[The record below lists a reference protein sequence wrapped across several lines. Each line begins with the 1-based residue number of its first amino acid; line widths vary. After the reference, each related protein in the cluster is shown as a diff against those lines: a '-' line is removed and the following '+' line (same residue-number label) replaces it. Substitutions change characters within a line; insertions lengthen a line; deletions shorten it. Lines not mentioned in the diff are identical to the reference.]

1 MDFKEA
7 QDQLQRLQAEED
19 HRTIEFL
26 ITRLNTQT
34 AVLDLSNK
42 FLFDEAVE
50 VLIKEVGRHY
60 SERNTLRKVV
70 LQNTMLEE
78 ERLNNVLRGLLG
90 VKRQMALTW
99 LDIGNN
105 RIDLKA
111 ESGEL
116 LGKLLS
122 KRTNHKPKTLVLQG
136 NLVRE
141 ASFMT
146 ALFNSAGT
154 LAELNLYD
162 TRLSPLALAALGEIL
177 CLNKRIIRLDLGYNA
192 SAFTTKSILSTF
204 GMGISLNHHLE
215 WLSLCGNTPLRKP
228 KLLTALCSGLQCS
241 KSLEYCSLGGLSLG
255 DRGISLLTRY
265 LLPAVPICH
274 LDLHNNS
281 LASKGLARL
290 LRLLPVHITALDLSY
305 NQIKDESLLTL
316 VADLLLR
323 TRSLRLLNISHTI
336 EIEEVSYKAKGRLAE
351 ALKENDSLTE
361 FYCEGAKI
369 GGDPDDFC
377 EVLGAAIG
385 ERRLSLTF
393 KISAVD
399 CFKGS
404 NQASSYGEASSSQVK
419 SLELPQE
426 PRPPQVNSTLQTERR
441 NFEAGSRK
449 ESLSQTPR
457 EYCFAAGTSEGEG
470 SNI

>member
-26 ITRLNTQT
+26 ITRLGTQA

-42 FLFDEAVE
+42 FLFEDAVR
-50 VLIKEVGRHY
+50 VLVREIGKHY
-60 SERNTLRKVV
+60 ADRNTLRKVV

-78 ERLNNVLRGLLG
+78 DRLNQVLRGLLA
-90 VKRQMALTW
+90 VKRPMALTW

-105 RIDLKA
+105 RIELKA

-116 LGKLLS
+116 LGRLLS
-122 KRTNHKPKTLVLQG
+122 KRSNPKPKTLVLQG
-136 NLVRE
+136 NLVKE
-141 ASFMT
+141 ASFIT
-146 ALFNSAGT
+146 ALFASAGT
-154 LAELNLYD
+154 LTELNLYD
-162 TRLSPLALAALGEIL
+162 TRLSPLALAALGEVL
-177 CLNKRIIRLDLGYNA
+177 SLDRRIFRLDLGYNA
-192 SAFTTKSILSTF
+192 SAFTTKAILTAFS
-204 GMGISLNHHLE
+204 MGISLNHHLE
-215 WLSLCGNTPLRKP
+215 WLSLCGNTPLHKP
-228 KLLTALCSGLQCS
+228 KLLTAFCSGLQCS
-241 KSLEYCSLGGLSLG
+241 KSLEYCSLGGLGLG
-255 DRGISLLTRY
+255 DRGTSLLTRY

-290 LRLLPVHITALDLSY
+290 LRCLPVHVTALDLSY
-305 NQIKDESLLTL
+305 NQIKEEALLTL

-336 EIEEVSYKAKGRLAE
+336 EIEEVSYKAKERLAE

-404 NQASSYGEASSSQVK
+404 NQLPSYGETSSSQVK
-419 SLELPQE
+419 SLLELPQE
-426 PRPPQVNSTLQTERR
+426 QKPPQVNSTLQTERR

-457 EYCFAAGTSEGEG
+457 EYCFAGSEEEA

>member
-7 QDQLQRLQAEED
+7 QDQLHRLQAEED

-26 ITRLNTQT
+26 ITRLSTQA

-42 FLFDEAVE
+42 FLFEDAVR
-50 VLIKEVGRHY
+50 VLVREVGKHY
-60 SERNTLRKVV
+60 ADRNTLRKIV

-78 ERLNNVLRGLLG
+78 DRLNEVLRGLLA
-90 VKRQMALTW
+90 VKRPMGLTW

-105 RIDLKA
+105 RIELKA

-116 LGKLLS
+116 LGRLLS
-122 KRTNHKPKTLVLQG
+122 KRSNPKPKTLVLQG
-136 NLVRE
+136 NLVKE
-141 ASFMT
+141 ASFIT
-146 ALFNSAGT
+146 ALFMSAGT
-154 LAELNLYD
+154 LTELNLYD
-162 TRLSPLALAALGEIL
+162 TRLSPLALAALGEALSLNRRIL
-177 CLNKRIIRLDLGYNA
+177 HLDLGYNA
-192 SAFTTKSILSTF
+192 SAFTTKAILTTF

-215 WLSLCGNTPLRKP
+215 WLSLCGNTPLHKP

-241 KSLEYCSLGGLSLG
+241 KSLEYCSLGGLGLG
-255 DRGISLLTRY
+255 DRGTALLTRY

-290 LRLLPVHITALDLSY
+290 LRSLPVHITALDLSY
-305 NQIKDESLLTL
+305 NQIKEESLLTL

-336 EIEEVSYKAKGRLAE
+336 EIEEVSYKAKERLAQ

-404 NQASSYGEASSSQVK
+404 NQLPSYGETSSSQVK

-457 EYCFAAGTSEGEG
+457 EYCFAGSEGEA